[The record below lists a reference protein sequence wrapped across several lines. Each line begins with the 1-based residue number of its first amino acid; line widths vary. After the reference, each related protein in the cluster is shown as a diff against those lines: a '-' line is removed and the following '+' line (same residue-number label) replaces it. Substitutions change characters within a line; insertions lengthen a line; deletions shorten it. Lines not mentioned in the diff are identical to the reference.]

1 MHSEYNRAM
10 TRLGA
15 DLGNGEER
23 AVSSLPVAGAKVA
36 LSVHT
41 WLTKP
46 KEGPRITSFSWL
58 FLSFFTGNAIQ
69 LLWVSQVYR
78 W

>member
-23 AVSSLPVAGAKVA
+23 AVSSLPVAGAKNGTFRA
-36 LSVHT
+36 YMAN
-41 WLTKP
+41 K
-46 KEGPRITSFSWL
+46 
-58 FLSFFTGNAIQ
+58 A
-69 LLWVSQVYR
+69 
-78 W
+78 